1 MIETAMV
8 TLDATTASI
17 VSTATTTW
25 AALVASIGT
34 IPAILLT
41 GVVIIGAYVSLKW
54 LWRTGCNMWKNRK
67 NCEVNQRIV
76 NG

>member
-25 AALVASIGT
+25 AALVASVGT
-34 IPAILLT
+34 VPAILLT
-41 GVVIIGAYVSLKW
+41 GLTIIGTYVTVKW
-54 LWRTGCNMWKNRK
+54 LWYTARNMWRNR
-67 NCEVNQRIV
+67 NSGVNQRIV
-76 NG
+76 SC